1 MSHFLCGLALLAAA
15 ASPALAQSPRA
26 CPHEESERDR
36 ISRTLQSASSCQVAH
51 DLMNACRSNTSGDV
65 EFAGIVMQRC
75 ESVFLDGLSL
85 SARKAYD
92 DERARCRQRYAK
104 REGTM
109 YLSFTVTCEA
119 GVAARYAANAERR
132 SRSK

>member
-1 MSHFLCGLALLAAA
+1 MRQFLCSLAFLATA
-15 ASPALAQSPRA
+15 ASPALAQNPRA
-26 CPHEESERDR
+26 CPHEESDRDR
-36 ISRTLQSASSCQVAH
+36 ISRTLQSALSCQVAY

-65 EFAGIVMQRC
+65 EFANIVMERC
-75 ESVFLDGLSL
+75 EAMFLPGLS
-85 SARKAYD
+85 AAGRKAYD

-109 YLSFTVTCEA
+109 YLSFSVTCEA
-119 GVAARYAANAERR
+119 GVAARFAANAERR

>member
-1 MSHFLCGLALLAAA
+1 MRQFLAGLVVLAAA
-15 ASPALAQSPRA
+15 ASPALAQNPRA
-26 CPHEESERDR
+26 CPHEESDRDR
-36 ISRTLQSASSCQVAH
+36 IARTLESAASCQFAY

-65 EFAGIVMQRC
+65 EFADIVMKRC
-75 ESVFLDGLSL
+75 EAVFLPGLSM
-85 SARKAYD
+85 AGRKSYD

-109 YLSFTVTCEA
+109 YQSFAVTCEA